1 MSCGRCQANFKRK
14 YKDFHDCIRHLLNQH
29 KTMQEHI
36 KLLKK
41 ELEVKDQACNQR
53 IEKVESTF
61 MAELALMKVKMQEL
75 KMGSSR

>member
-1 MSCGRCQANFKRK
+1 
-14 YKDFHDCIRHLLNQH
+14 
-29 KTMQEHI
+29 MQEHI